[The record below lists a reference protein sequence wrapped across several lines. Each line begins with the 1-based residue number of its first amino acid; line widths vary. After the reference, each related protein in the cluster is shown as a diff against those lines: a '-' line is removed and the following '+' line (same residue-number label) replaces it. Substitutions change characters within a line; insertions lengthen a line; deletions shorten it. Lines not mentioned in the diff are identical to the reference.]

1 MFINYNLK
9 HTSAKLFKCSD
20 VSNKANKCSDV
31 SNKANKCSDVSNKAN
46 KCSDVSN
53 KANTILL
60 LIAFCEG
67 YFLNFAVTGRIS
79 YVVHAC

>member
-9 HTSAKLFKCSD
+9 HTSAKLF
-20 VSNKANKCSDV
+20 KCSDV